1 LGVVSVPRRLALW
14 RHLALVAGVS
24 AITAA
29 CGSPHP
35 FKISNGT
42 AEDVVLVGCAQEP
55 HLDRVIPRHGTFTFS
70 DNVGE
75 RTLSDDPG
83 FACLLRTS
91 HGDLMCLRLPTDQ
104 TAKTVFNVAD
114 ALPTDSF
121 ATCVARSNP
130 HL

>member
-1 LGVVSVPRRLALW
+1 VPRRLALW

-29 CGSPHP
+29 CGSPHQ

-42 AEDVVLVGCAQEP
+42 AEDVVLVGCAEEP
-55 HLDRVIPRHGTFTFS
+55 HMDRVIPRHGTFTFS
-70 DNVGE
+70 DNIGE

-91 HGDLMCLRLPTDQ
+91 RGELRCLRLPTDQ
-104 TAKTVFNVAD
+104 TAKSVFDVAG
-114 ALPTDSF
+114 AKPTDSF
-121 ATCVARSNP
+121 STCVARSDP